1 MGSHRPLGLPIT
13 LAIVMIAMLVVL
25 TVGWVIVSV
34 SGALH
39 SEYSGLYWALLTIG
53 TLFIVLLL
61 LGTVLYLIL
70 SIKAINLTRR
80 QSNFI
85 DSVTHELKSPM
96 ASMKLYLQTLSRHQ
110 VSEAEQSGFYRC
122 MLEDL
127 ERLNRLINQMLDAG
141 RLEVRPS
148 SDESEDVDLPR
159 LLSDCAASV
168 CLNYRVPAETI
179 RLSLEPCSVRARS
192 VDMEVVFRN
201 LIDNAVKYAG
211 NPPRVE
217 VSACPAPNNQVLIQV
232 ADNGRGIPHHL
243 RRKIFGRFVRLGQEL
258 EREKPG
264 TGLGLYI
271 VRTLV
276 RRLKGR
282 IRVRDPKQGPGTI
295 FELQLPAS
303 PVPPISFRPL
313 GEGPEVRAGESKSVP
328 SSPRPLGEGPGV
340 RAKNESQ

>member
-1 MGSHRPLGLPIT
+1 MSSHRTLSLPII
-13 LAIVMIAMLVVL
+13 LAIVMIVLLVIL
-25 TVGWVIVSV
+25 TVGWVLLNV
-34 SGALH
+34 SGALNA
-39 SEYSGLYWALLTIG
+39 SENSGLYWALLTIG

-61 LGTVLYLIL
+61 AGTILYLIL

-85 DSVTHELKSPM
+85 DSVTHELKSPI

-110 VSEAEQSGFYRC
+110 VSLAEQSNFYRF

-127 ERLNRLINQMLDAG
+127 ERLDRLINQMLEAG
-141 RLEVRPS
+141 RLDAERS
-148 SDESEDVDLPR
+148 SDEIEEVDLPR
-159 LLSDCAASV
+159 LLQDCASSI
-168 CLNYRVPAETI
+168 CLSYRMPADIISFE
-179 RLSLEPCSVRARS
+179 LEPCSVRARP
-192 VDMEVVFRN
+192 VDVEIIFRN

-217 VSACPAPNNQVLIQV
+217 IKLHSTSKNQVLIQV
-232 ADNGRGIPHHL
+232 SDNGRGIPQHL
-243 RRKIFGRFVRLGQEL
+243 RRKIFGRFVRLGLEL

-282 IRVRDPKQGPGTI
+282 IRVQDSKQETGTL
-295 FELQLPAS
+295 FEVQLP
-303 PVPPISFRPL
+303 VINN
-313 GEGPEVRAGESKSVP
+313 K
-328 SSPRPLGEGPGV
+328 
-340 RAKNESQ
+340 